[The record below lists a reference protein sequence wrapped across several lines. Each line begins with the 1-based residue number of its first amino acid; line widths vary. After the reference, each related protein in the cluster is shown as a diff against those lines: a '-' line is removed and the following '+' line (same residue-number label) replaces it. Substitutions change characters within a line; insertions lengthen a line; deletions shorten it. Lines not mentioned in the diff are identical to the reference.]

1 MTTIQNKNLSPNPWY
16 LLFIVWIIATSGTLI
31 SLFFSEIMQLP
42 VCVLCWYQRIALY
55 PLVIII
61 PLGLF
66 PFDQKIIRYVAALTI
81 LGWGAALYHVLLI
94 AGIIPEAAQ
103 PCVQG
108 VPCSEVHLN
117 FLGFLTIPMMSLLT
131 FSLIAALL
139 VSAHLQSPRKNN
151 E

>member
-1 MTTIQNKNLSPNPWY
+1 MNNNQTSDQVSKSWY
-16 LLFIVWIIATSGTLI
+16 LVFLVWIIATSGTLI
-31 SLFFSEIMQLP
+31 SLFFSEMLKLP

-66 PFDQKIIRYVAALTI
+66 PFDGKMIRYAAALTTI
-81 LGWGAALYHVLLI
+81 GWCAALYHVLLI

-108 VPCSEVHLN
+108 VPCSQVN
-117 FLGFLTIPMMSLLT
+117 FSLFGFLTIPMMSLLT
-131 FSLIAALL
+131 FSLMAILLL
-139 VSAHLQSPRKNN
+139 VAYLSFSRKNY

>member
-1 MTTIQNKNLSPNPWY
+1 MNNNQHSNLTSKSWY
-16 LLFIVWIIATSGTLI
+16 LLFFIWIIATSGTLI
-31 SLFFSEIMQLP
+31 SLFFSDIMKLP

-55 PLVIII
+55 PLVVII

-66 PFDQKIIRYVAALTI
+66 PFDQKIIRYIAALVC
-81 LGWGAALYHVLLI
+81 LGWGTALYHVLLI

-108 VPCSEVHLN
+108 VPCSQVHLN

-131 FSLIAALL
+131 FSVIGILL
-139 VSAHLQSPRKNN
+139 LLAHLQFPRKNH